1 MLALYQSNLSAIIL
15 VYFCEL
21 DQLNGF
27 VNLIIWFVNESFALF
42 FVNQFRLDQFKYLC
56 TGLIGSLKSSDSV
69 SDLTDLTIYF
79 SHDILW

>member
-27 VNLIIWFVNESFALF
+27 CELDHLICKWIICSVFCEPVQTGSVQIFVYWINWFIEKL
-42 FVNQFRLDQFKYLC
+42 RL
-56 TGLIGSLKSSDSV
+56 GLRFDWFDHLLLSW
-69 SDLTDLTIYF
+69 YF
-79 SHDILW
+79 M